1 MKKMNRSLVVF
12 FLLIIPLYGLSKATE
27 ELVKS
32 MVPGGKVSIQTGS
45 DFSVR
50 TEAGTKVIVEF
61 SRKGDLDEA
70 SGLNLGSG
78 DIFEPGN
85 GLISLGTAAQVVEKQ
100 GHKVKGEWRL
110 ERDSELGWI
119 YELEGTHDRESM
131 EFVVDAKSA
140 QLIKAE
146 E

>member
-1 MKKMNRSLVVF
+1 MNRGLVVF
-12 FLLIIPLYGLSKATE
+12 FLLVVPLYGLSKATE

-32 MVPGGKVSIQTGS
+32 MVPGGKVSTHIGS
-45 DFSVR
+45 DYSIR
-50 TEAGTKVIVEF
+50 TEAGTKVTVEF
-61 SRKGDLDEA
+61 SRKGELDEA

-78 DIFEPGN
+78 DIFEPGD
-85 GLISLGTAAQVVEKQ
+85 GLISLGSAAQVVEKQ

-110 ERDSELGWI
+110 ERDSEMGWI
-119 YELEGTHDRESM
+119 YELEGSHEHENMDY
-131 EFVVDAKSA
+131 VVDAKRA

>member
-1 MKKMNRSLVVF
+1 MNRSVVVF
-12 FLLIIPLYGLSKATE
+12 FLLLVPLYSLSKATE

-32 MVPGGKVSIQTGS
+32 MVPGGKVSTHIGS

-50 TEAGTKVIVEF
+50 TQAGTKVVIEF
-61 SRKGDLDEA
+61 SRQGDLDEA

-85 GLISLGTAAQVVEKQ
+85 SLISLGSAAQVVQKLGQ
-100 GHKVKGEWRL
+100 KVKGQWRL
-110 ERDSELGWI
+110 ERDLERGWI
-119 YELEGTHDRESM
+119 YELSGTHEQED
-131 EFVVDAKSA
+131 FDYLVDAKKA